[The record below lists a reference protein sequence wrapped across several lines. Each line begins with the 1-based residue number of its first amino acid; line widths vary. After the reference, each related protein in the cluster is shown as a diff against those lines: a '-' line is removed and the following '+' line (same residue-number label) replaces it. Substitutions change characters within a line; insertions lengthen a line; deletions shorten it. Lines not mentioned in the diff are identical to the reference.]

1 MHPGS
6 SSRKVVLA
14 NRPRALGNRSIVCDP
29 RRPDNGRRARHYCST
44 SYANFAGHDQTL
56 LCRRFSANAA
66 PMAPPASPATF
77 KVEGVLYRY
86 FRLFE

>member
-44 SYANFAGHDQTL
+44 SYANFAGSDSAMSTIFCK
-56 LCRRFSANAA
+56 CRTDGTTRIAGNI
-66 PMAPPASPATF
+66 
-77 KVEGVLYRY
+77 
-86 FRLFE
+86 